1 MCWTVIFLVPG
12 AACSAAPPC
21 QSRPSTSWQRDVG
34 TLYLTEAIVVLLGL
48 SLVVVSTED
57 LAQKVF
63 CKPRFPIHLPICIR
77 KHCKQTVFQMF
88 YLFLIFMWLYLTD
101 CFEKVWRQFTIKDSL
116 CLMTIRYILWC
127 KFKRD
132 KYHFL
137 EKRGGSSH
145 FYWTSFESCNEITTS

>member
-34 TLYLTEAIVVLLGL
+34 TLYLTEAIVVLLGI
-48 SLVVVSTED
+48 SLIIVSTED

-63 CKPRFPIHLPICIR
+63 CKSRCPIHSPICIR

-101 CFEKVWRQFTIKDSL
+101 CSEKVWRQFTIKVSL
-116 CLMTIRYILWC
+116 CFMTICYFFWW
-127 KFKRD
+127 KFKPD
-132 KYHFL
+132 KNLFL
-137 EKRGGSSH
+137 EKREGIQPCLLNE
-145 FYWTSFESCNEITTS
+145 FWTL